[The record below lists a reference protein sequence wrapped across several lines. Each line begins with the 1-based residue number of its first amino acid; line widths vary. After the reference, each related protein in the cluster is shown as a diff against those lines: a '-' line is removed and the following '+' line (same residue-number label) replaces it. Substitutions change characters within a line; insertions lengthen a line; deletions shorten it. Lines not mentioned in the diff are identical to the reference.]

1 MGKGGATNTRTY
13 GNLALDTLDERVVYR
28 SIKGGR
34 KEKEK
39 AERIRARQLNV
50 AYIVFLS
57 VVSAL
62 MVLIFMGYINA
73 KTEYTLAMRHKNAL
87 AAEYNAM
94 KHENNISYHDKMASV
109 DYTKIKEIAMNEL
122 GMRYPVKAQ
131 IVPYEPVKT
140 DSVVQYREI
149 PEEVEKCRA
158 TS

>member
-1 MGKGGATNTRTY
+1 MEKGGATNTRTY

-39 AERIRARQLNV
+39 GERIRARQLNV

-87 AAEYNAM
+87 AAEYNTI

-109 DYTKIKEIAMNEL
+109 DYTKIKDIAMKEL
-122 GMRYPVKAQ
+122 GMHYPVKSQ
-131 IVPYEPVKT
+131 IVIYEPVRK
-140 DSVVQYREI
+140 DYVVQYKEI
-149 PEEVEKCRA
+149 PEEGEKR
-158 TS
+158 